1 MGEKELGMKE
11 EVNILL
17 VFRTGGRFSMQD
29 VILLAN
35 HLQGKND
42 DLKVNTFCLT
52 DIITEIMPARNVTLL
67 PMKHPWHGWW
77 AKMNL
82 FASELEYLRPYMYV
96 DLDTAI
102 VRPLSLVLP
111 ALHEQSNVIML
122 RDFYKPAKAASGLMW
137 IPAQNDKVSRI
148 WEKWIKD
155 PERHMKKHRGDQE
168 FICSVC
174 EPDLYWQD
182 ITSGVVSYKP
192 NKKHR
197 KKLNG
202 DESVVCFHGKPEIK
216 EAAKS
221 VKWVREYV
229 KEGAL

>member
-1 MGEKELGMKE
+1 MKE

-35 HLQGKND
+35 HLQGKSD

-67 PMKHPWHGWW
+67 PMKYPWRGWW

-82 FASELEYLRPYMYV
+82 FAPELEYLRPYMYI

-102 VRPLSLVLP
+102 IKSLSFVLP
-111 ALHEQSNVIML
+111 TFHVQSNVIML
-122 RDFYKPAKAASGLMW
+122 RDFYRHAKAASGLMW
-137 IPAQNDKVSRI
+137 IPAQNGEIHRI
-148 WEKWIKD
+148 WETWIKD
-155 PERHMKKHRGDQE
+155 PKKYMRKYRGDQE
-168 FICSVC
+168 FIHSVC
-174 EPDLYWQD
+174 KPDLYWQD
-182 ITSGVVSYKP
+182 ITSGVVSYKQ
-192 NKKHR
+192 NKKKHLIG
-197 KKLNG
+197 LNG
-202 DESVVCFHGKPEIK
+202 DENIVCFHGKPEIK

-221 VKWVREYV
+221 VKWVREYI